1 MGGNKKPSRKAGL
14 GDGFTA
20 AVQAVLLRWRSE
32 TKLGF
37 AAKPDGLCWAGVR
50 SAFARRYTEHRDR
63 VGVARLDQGK
73 GLLLLAHLGE
83 CRGYCLWRE
92 RAVAGATAI
101 LLLGHRDAAPSDRQ
115 RRQRGASD
123 VVDPLRQPIKQR

>member
-83 CRGYCLWRE
+83 GGRYRVGGE
-92 RAVAGATAI
+92 RAVT
-101 LLLGHRDAAPSDRQ
+101 
-115 RRQRGASD
+115 GASN
-123 VVDPLRQPIKQR
+123 VAAI